1 MSEHAQ
7 QSTLEPLQ
15 ALVGEWTLELTH
27 PAFEGTVVSGRCT
40 FEWLEGESFLLQRSR
55 NDPPDFP
62 DSLGVIGVP
71 EGELSMHYFDSRG
84 VFRVYGMRFDDG
96 VWKIWRDEPGFSQR
110 FSGSF
115 GEDGDTIS
123 GQWQLSRDDETWDD
137 DLAVTSRR
145 VA

>member
-1 MSEHAQ
+1 MSDLH
-7 QSTLEPLQ
+7 L
-15 ALVGEWTLELTH
+15 
-27 PAFEGTVVSGRCT
+27 
-40 FEWLEGESFLLQRSR
+40 
-55 NDPPDFP
+55 
-62 DSLGVIGVP
+62 VP

-137 DLAVTSRR
+137 DLAVTFRR

>member
-1 MSEHAQ
+1 MSDQAQ

-27 PAFEGTVVSGRCT
+27 PMVEGTVVSGRST

-55 NDPPDFP
+55 NDHPDFP

-84 VFRVYGMRFDDG
+84 VFRVYGVRFDDG
-96 VWKIWRDEPGFSQR
+96 VWKMRRDEPGFSQR

-115 GEDGDTIS
+115 GENGDTIS

-137 DLAVTSRR
+137 DLAITFRR